1 MKNRKSNAIGQ
12 LARGALVLL
21 AFSALLRADS
31 SIRVNAG
38 GPAYTDALGN
48 IWAADNGF
56 TGGGTFSTGSP
67 IANTADKTLY
77 QSEHFGDSGGLEYIT
92 PAANGQYTVTLKFA
106 EIYFTSVGQ
115 RVFNIVINGNTVQTN
130 FDPFAAA
137 GGANTAVDK
146 TYPVTVTTGV
156 IDIKLVAVVQNPKI
170 SAIEIDPAPSATASV
185 PNFADEETPAGV
197 TNGSNAAFSLAHTP
211 NPATSLI
218 LVRNGLVMKQVMD
231 YTVSGSTVTFGGA
244 AIPQSGDTIQA
255 FYRY

>member
-1 MKNRKSNAIGQ
+1 MKNRKNNVIEQ

-48 IWAADNGF
+48 IWAADSGF
-56 TGGGTFSTGSP
+56 TGGATFSTASP
-67 IANTADKTLY
+67 IANTADKALY

-92 PAANGQYTVTLKFA
+92 AVPNGQYTVTLKFA
-106 EIYFTSVGQ
+106 EVYFTSVGQ

-137 GGANTAVDK
+137 GGANTAVDE
-146 TYPVTVTTGV
+146 TYPVTVTTGA
-156 IDIKLVAVVQNPKI
+156 IDIKLVAVAQNPKI
-170 SAIEIDPAPSATASV
+170 SAIEIDPARSATASV
-185 PNFADEETPAGV
+185 PNFADEETPAGA

-211 NPATSLI
+211 SPAASLI
-218 LVRNGLVMKQVMD
+218 LVRNGLVMKAGMD
-231 YTVSGSTVTFGGA
+231 FALSGNTVTFGGA
-244 AIPQSGDTIQA
+244 AVPQSGDTIQA